1 MVYTTAMQADV
12 DRVLLHR
19 NQIAA
24 RIGELAEEIAH
35 DLATDLAPQAGRPN
49 DAHAELTLIPI
60 LTGSIIF
67 VSDLIRQLPLKLQIR
82 LISVTSYPGTATSSR
97 GAKIQAALTNVPQN
111 LGGAHVLV
119 IDDILDSG
127 STLRAVSDYLRQRGP
142 ATVRTC
148 VFLRKQRPEAMACPV
163 DYVAFDIPDEFVVGY
178 GLDFDDYYRNLPDV
192 CALKSSVIEAAQAR
206 IASQS
211 LA

>member
-1 MVYTTAMQADV
+1 MQADI
-12 DRVLLHR
+12 DRVLIHR
-19 NQIAA
+19 DAIAA
-24 RIGELAEEIAH
+24 RIGELGQQIAA
-35 DLATDLAPQAGRPN
+35 DLARDN
-49 DAHAELTLIPI
+49 DAQLTLIPI

-97 GAKIQAALTNVPQN
+97 GATIQQALTNVPQD
-111 LGGAHVLV
+111 LRGAHVLV

-127 STLRAVSDYLRQRGP
+127 STLRAVRDYLRQRGP
-142 ATVRTC
+142 AEVRTC
-148 VFLRKQRPEAMACPV
+148 VFLRKQRSEAMACPV

-192 CALKSSVIEAAQAR
+192 CTLKPSVIEAAQSRVADETV
-206 IASQS
+206 A
-211 LA
+211 

>member
-1 MVYTTAMQADV
+1 MQADI
-12 DRVLLHR
+12 DCVLLDR
-19 NQIAA
+19 DRIARRIAELGREIAA
-24 RIGELAEEIAH
+24 
-35 DLATDLAPQAGRPN
+35 DLARDLDSEPPRGEDAPPGG
-49 DAHAELTLIPI
+49 ELTLIPI

-97 GAKIQAALTNVPQN
+97 GATIQAALTNVPQS
-111 LGGAHVLV
+111 LAGAHVLV

-127 STLRAVSDYLRQRGP
+127 STLRAVSDFLRQRGP

-192 CALKSSVIEAAQAR
+192 CTLKPSVIEAAQAR
-206 IASQS
+206 VTGNVQA
-211 LA
+211 